1 MRLSQGLWNS
11 NAENADEVVWFV
23 HTDRFQ
29 GFHSYDHYLQF
40 WLDKR
45 SLLRWYKTAYRFWE
59 NKKET
64 AEIASRCCKNYSLT
78 LQESGETPC
87 LEVKCDFE
95 HTLHFTL
102 DLVLFLR
109 YSLSCARRFT
119 RWSSM
124 ARRQCSFGCSS
135 RASFSTTWPQWLTQG
150 DQTTSKHSTFADG
163 VSFYLFRFIIDSS

>member
-1 MRLSQGLWNS
+1 MLKMLMRWCGLCILIVFRDFTRMITICNFNLI
-11 NAENADEVVWFV
+11 NAPHWEVTKL
-23 HTDRFQ
+23 HT
-29 GFHSYDHYLQF
+29 GFE
-40 WLDKR
+40 R
-45 SLLRWYKTAYRFWE
+45 I
-59 NKKET
+59 KKEMAALLHST
-64 AEIASRCCKNYSLT
+64 REWRNQCSG
-78 LQESGETPC
+78 QELPPSTC

-95 HTLHFTL
+95 QTLHFTL

-163 VSFYLFRFIIDSS
+163 VSFYLFRFIIDRSCLKMSHN

>member
-102 DLVLFLR
+102 DLRSSISVTAFPVPDVLHVDRVWQDDNVPLDVHRGHHSPPHDHSGLLKGTRQPANILPLR
-109 YSLSCARRFT
+109 
-119 RWSSM
+119 M
-124 ARRQCSFGCSS
+124 A
-135 RASFSTTWPQWLTQG
+135 
-150 DQTTSKHSTFADG
+150 
-163 VSFYLFRFIIDSS
+163 